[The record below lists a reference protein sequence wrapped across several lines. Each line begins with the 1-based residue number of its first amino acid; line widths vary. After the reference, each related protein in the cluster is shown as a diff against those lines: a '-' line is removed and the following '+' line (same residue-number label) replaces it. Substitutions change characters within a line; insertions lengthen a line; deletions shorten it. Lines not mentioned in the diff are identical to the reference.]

1 MPVWKQLDNPNLQFP
16 EMLYSDRNLEAE
28 KRDRNGFSR
37 KTPVCTIIDK
47 KDPKQAQNRGIF
59 LSFIKCCH
67 HYLLEVMTLQFSV
80 FLCNPFIWENSGF

>member
-1 MPVWKQLDNPNLQFP
+1 MPVWKQLENPNLQFP
-16 EMLYSDRNLEAE
+16 EILYSDRNLETE

-47 KDPKQAQNRGIF
+47 KDPKQAQNRGVF
-59 LSFIKCCH
+59 LIFIKCH

-80 FLCNPFIWENSGF
+80 FLCNPCIWENSGF